1 MNHSK
6 TVTPLKRPHS
16 AGFTLVEMAVVV
28 VIIGILMAM
37 GLAAANSYMQN
48 TQRATTKDREDYVR
62 DALVAYFTAN
72 HRLPCPDNG
81 SNVGNTGRDGVED
94 RVVGGA
100 NPVVTSGCV
109 TALGTVPYLTI
120 GIAREKALDAYGNF
134 ITYRLDTTRN
144 WHLTSTFPPQ
154 ALPNPPNPFVPCS
167 PPGII
172 GPPVAGLSVYSA
184 PAVQQTNVAAV
195 VLISHGPNGLG
206 AWNQGTTNASR
217 NTLPA
222 IAGEQGNTVAAPAA
236 PAGYRAYVY
245 SDSAAAPFDDVVQQM
260 GLADIQMV
268 MQKIG
273 RRDICN

>member
-1 MNHSK
+1 MNYSK
-6 TVTPLKRPHS
+6 TVSLFKRPQS

-37 GLAAANSYMQN
+37 GLATANSYMQN
-48 TQRATTKDREDYVR
+48 TQRATTKDRADYVR
-62 DALVAYFTAN
+62 DAMIAYFTAN

-81 SNVGNTGRDGVED
+81 SNVVVGGPRDGVED
-94 RVVGGA
+94 RLVGGA
-100 NPVVTSGCV
+100 NPDVTSGCT
-109 TALGTVPYLTI
+109 TALGTVPFLTL
-120 GIAREKALDAYGNF
+120 GIAREKAIDAYGNF
-134 ITYRLDTTRN
+134 ITYRLDTARN
-144 WHLTSTFPPQ
+144 WHLTSTFPAQ
-154 ALPNPPNPFVPCS
+154 VLPSPPNPFVPCS

-172 GPPVAGLSVYSA
+172 PPVAGLSVYSA

-222 IAGEQGNTVAAPAA
+222 IAGEQGNTVAAPVA